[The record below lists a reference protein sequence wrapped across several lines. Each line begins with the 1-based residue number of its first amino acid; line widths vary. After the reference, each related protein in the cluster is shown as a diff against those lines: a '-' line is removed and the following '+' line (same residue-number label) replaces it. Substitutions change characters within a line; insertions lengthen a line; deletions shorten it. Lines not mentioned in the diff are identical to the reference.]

1 MFFFDDM
8 KKLFVILM
16 ALSGLTLTASAAKK
30 NNVDG
35 RKTAVDYVNPF
46 VGTDGFGNVYPGAQ
60 VPFGGIQ
67 ISPDTDEHFSTAR
80 RDTSGSV
87 TRYKAFHLRISVVQ
101 VFLI

>member
-35 RKTAVDYVNPF
+35 QKRL
-46 VGTDGFGNVYPGAQ
+46 
-60 VPFGGIQ
+60 
-67 ISPDTDEHFSTAR
+67 STMLI
-80 RDTSGSV
+80 
-87 TRYKAFHLRISVVQ
+87 HL
-101 VFLI
+101 